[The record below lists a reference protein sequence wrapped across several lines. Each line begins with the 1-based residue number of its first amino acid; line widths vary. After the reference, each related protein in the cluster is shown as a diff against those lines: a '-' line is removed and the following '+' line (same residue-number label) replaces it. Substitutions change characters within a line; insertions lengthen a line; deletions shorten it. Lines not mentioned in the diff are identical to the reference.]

1 MQTYRYCEHY
11 RHNRGLIGCWTPL
24 QPQPPKPHKNGYLH
38 SLTTNSC
45 PIILCLVCWYKWWV
59 TTYRKPDSIWFNTS
73 LFEALLPFKILWF
86 CLHNHT
92 KLVSEVRTSFTY
104 INTCW
109 NHHSSNTGLFEI
121 QYEIQLMLGH
131 MKIVLFFE
139 IVINLYRL
147 WYKTL
152 VNRYNLSRELISTW
166 SRGRSVWWKDICN
179 IDL

>member
-1 MQTYRYCEHY
+1 
-11 RHNRGLIGCWTPL
+11 
-24 QPQPPKPHKNGYLH
+24 
-38 SLTTNSC
+38 
-45 PIILCLVCWYKWWV
+45 
-59 TTYRKPDSIWFNTS
+59 
-73 LFEALLPFKILWF
+73 
-86 CLHNHT
+86 
-92 KLVSEVRTSFTY
+92 
-104 INTCW
+104 
-109 NHHSSNTGLFEI
+109 
-121 QYEIQLMLGH
+121 